1 MQSGC
6 RFMAVV
12 AQFGRNRQTVGN
24 DDQRHGNIKEFAEV
38 VIQLARFEALE
49 IFGFG
54 NADDLDLIG
63 MDKIQ
68 MADQRQNG
76 FVGLY
81 SDAVVRT
88 RIACRPS
95 KLELVLII
103 GKQAGGPIY
112 WAFFTLLPEV
122 CAPPR
127 QRLRTSRLHGR
138 LFARICPPVWTRL
151 PNARWSH
158 FPAPAK

>member
-1 MQSGC
+1 
-6 RFMAVV
+6 MAVV

-68 MADQRQNG
+68 MADQRQT
-76 FVGLY
+76 GL
-81 SDAVVRT
+81 SASTPMRLS
-88 RIACRPS
+88 AP
-95 KLELVLII
+95 ELPAA
-103 GKQAGGPIY
+103 QA
-112 WAFFTLLPEV
+112 
-122 CAPPR
+122 
-127 QRLRTSRLHGR
+127 S
-138 LFARICPPVWTRL
+138 
-151 PNARWSH
+151 WSLC
-158 FPAPAK
+158 

>member
-1 MQSGC
+1 
-6 RFMAVV
+6 MAVV

-24 DDQRHGNIKEFAEV
+24 DDQRHGDIEEFAEI
-38 VIQLARFEALE
+38 VIQLTRFEALE

-54 NADDLDLIG
+54 NTDDLDLIG

-95 KLELVLII
+95 KLELVLIV
-103 GKQAGGPIY
+103 GKQAADGYTGHSLLFCQKF
-112 WAFFTLLPEV
+112 AHLLGRGCGHQGFTDGFLREP
-122 CAPPR
+122 AR
-127 QRLRTSRLHGR
+127 QFGQDFQML
-138 LFARICPPVWTRL
+138 AV
-151 PNARWSH
+151 A
-158 FPAPAK
+158 FPAPTK